1 MYVSSHFSGD
11 LARPPKYLC
20 PAPRHFLRF
29 VFRPIVIFFP
39 LCVCVRTLFLLNF
52 ICKFSIR
59 LQRRCFAA
67 IVVFFFFLFACFLF
81 YFYIFLHVLWH
92 FTFTFDSH
100 VLVCVYVLFIMSLL
114 PLKSIVATAT
124 SQQRLDAFALDTRG
138 HLCGFYVR
146 LDGVRVGNGRVLNN
160 VLYACIHMFI
170 AVCLGVRVRAASNSS
185 RKIAA
190 HFLKSLFVFCAY
202 LHKYLFV
209 LFASPHTHFYIS
221 L

>member
-1 MYVSSHFSGD
+1 M
-11 LARPPKYLC
+11 
-20 PAPRHFLRF
+20 
-29 VFRPIVIFFP
+29 
-39 LCVCVRTLFLLNF
+39 
-52 ICKFSIR
+52 
-59 LQRRCFAA
+59 
-67 IVVFFFFLFACFLF
+67 
-81 YFYIFLHVLWH
+81 
-92 FTFTFDSH
+92 
-100 VLVCVYVLFIMSLL
+100 LVCVYVLFIMSLL

-160 VLYACIHMFI
+160 VLYACIHMCT